1 MKKNLIYTMA
11 AGLLLCAGLA
21 SCEMKDELS
30 GGSSSSDTGYLTLG
44 VSVNASQNDVIARAD
59 NVVDNG
65 ETASV
70 SAADFPVIIKGVTDA
85 AYEKTIAHYSELE
98 NQSIEL
104 PVGEYTV
111 TSHSD
116 LELKTE
122 MSVPYYEGTTEKNLS
137 ITKDVTST
145 ASVVCKMKNT
155 KIQLNYLSDF
165 TANFTSWT
173 ITLDDGTKNVLTFSS
188 EDEDAAN
195 PKPVYWLVSEN
206 TSTIAIHVEATNL
219 KGGSV
224 SENRTLTKPEGGNTA
239 YWTGGDALT
248 IEMNGVTSDPEN
260 PNGVSGIVINV
271 NVTFSETEEPV
282 DVPVTSEPT
291 TPGTGE
297 DEDDEEEGEGDQGG
311 GSEPSTDAPTVSS
324 KYLGQTITFSKAQNN
339 APSDVVVDMSA
350 PKGIQ
355 HVYIKATTTDTTV
368 LQGIFTDIGFM
379 TGDGLDFVGL
389 ADNEAAGGIALL
401 FDELPEVGDTSYSFV
416 LGSLASMLTPG
427 QHSFTVTVVDVEG
440 TPSEPKT
447 IYFNVTE

>member
-1 MKKNLIYTMA
+1 MMKKNLIYTMA

-173 ITLDDGTKNVLTFSS
+173 ITLDDGTKNVLKFSS

-206 TSTIAIHVEATNL
+206 TSTIAIHVEATNQ

-291 TPGTGE
+291 TPGTGGGG
-297 DEDDEEEGEGDQGG
+297 DEP
-311 GSEPSTDAPTVSS
+311 GSEPEPSAPEISLPQSTYTLPSDASKEENANVVISAAAGLKSVNVKIDPDTDMFEAALSGISAQANFLTGVEMVGNTTVSS
-324 KYLGQTITFSKAQNN
+324 IISNMAPGVT
-339 APSDVVVDMSA
+339 APSA
-350 PKGIQ
+350 
-355 HVYIKATTTDTTV
+355 
-368 LQGIFTDIGFM
+368 
-379 TGDGLDFVGL
+379 
-389 ADNEAAGGIALL
+389 
-401 FDELPEVGDTSYSFV
+401 GDTSYTFPVGSFFNILSS
-416 LGSLASMLTPG
+416 LGKTAG
-427 QHSFTVTVVDVEG
+427 DGHAFIITVTDNNDKSASATLYV
-440 TPSEPKT
+440 K
-447 IYFNVTE
+447 NVTE